1 MASLENV
8 QGANNSQDVNLGNV
22 SSSNDTLSA
31 AAMAIAKGR
40 EAGWTDEETLGVLSR
55 RRRHQRPI
63 REDNRQIAEA
73 KQRFASITSA
83 DGAQMPGELDIAIRS
98 LPNERVQ
105 FEQDGRER
113 DQSVEDAYYGRDEN
127 EFTRWDKDRG
137 TFQDVYIKDGLTTPD
152 DLRDQALLRAYGINA
167 RKTGQEKVRDRRGRV
182 VTNQQGE
189 VMMRNT
195 YDFENVNETVS
206 GQGWQG
212 GGGRAAAAAIERMD
226 GTRTGSQFSEAE
238 VAERLKRMYG
248 DNIPAPVAAKL
259 RENLRRTADPQQAKA
274 VEGFFGRRAV
284 QNSARNFSPA
294 AKAISDARAA
304 RDAQMSISSGQAG
317 VDAIEYLPGSLTKAY
332 QDPEG
337 GITIATQR
345 GAEPDSI
352 FGARPQAVIRNEE
365 AVEVARSLGDDVS
378 AYVDIATGE
387 GVEGVTPSRL
397 QTNLPNTSQQ
407 VNAPVTTAAS
417 WIASNLAEGKTGDVL
432 RDTNTSQ
439 ITADFSRRVEA
450 AAPGY
455 RSRPVR
461 TVDDFA
467 TQIQRVI
474 SARQDEGKNFYEP
487 AFDDAGNPIRTK
499 AGRQKQNKVTDPG
512 IPDVLRLLRMSS
524 GEQGQLAN
532 ALYSIGLAGGQSR
545 PVSSFSP
552 GVTVTT
558 GSMFGEKTDVGIAG
572 RDTQRAAFAR
582 GRSTIMD
589 DEEGLIDM
597 SDAQRPQIGAIR
609 KRDEFG
615 GVTEEEPPLTR
626 AVYKGRSPE
635 EAEATYRAQ
644 RAKNGSPVDEEYAA
658 KIRNDNASLR
668 ADQIAEE
675 GRIEARQ
682 AARVG
687 IGGQTPEKNLED
699 DQFFADAAVKRAA
712 SERRAEGRERL
723 ELIKLIKKG
732 AQHGAKD
739 NEQYGDR
746 IVPGASAGRKLDVPA
761 YNDPRLQKPERPEGG
776 EVVTPGRAANL
787 DGIRTTSGD
796 TPTRAGRVGKPANLQ
811 RGRAPR
817 FNFDAR
823 PDERTSYQQRVDSI
837 GIAPEL
843 AERSP
848 VVGGNAVTPP
858 AGQTEAVAP
867 DAVSSALKREIA
879 ARLDQK
885 RMARRRHI
893 GGAVGVG
900 AGLSAV
906 MAALNGGQRQE
917 EEQYR

>member
-8 QGANNSQDVNLGNV
+8 QGAINSQDVNLGNM
-22 SSSNDTLSA
+22 SSSNDPLQVGA
-31 AAMAIAKGR
+31 DALARGR
-40 EAGWTDEETLGVLSR
+40 RAGFSDEETLGVLSR
-55 RRRHQRPI
+55 RRRHQHPI

-73 KQRFASITSA
+73 RQRFASITSE
-83 DGAQMPGELDIAIRS
+83 DGSSMPEEVDIKLRS

-113 DQSVEDAYYGRDEN
+113 DQSIEDAYYGRDEN
-127 EFTRWDKDRG
+127 EFTRWNKDRG
-137 TFQDVYIKDGLTTPD
+137 TFEDVYIPDGKTTPD
-152 DLRDQALLRAYGINA
+152 DLRDQALLRSWGISKK
-167 RKTGQEKVRDRRGRV
+167 KTGQEEVRDKRGRV

-189 VMMRNT
+189 VIMRNT
-195 YDFENVNETVS
+195 YDFENVNETTS

-212 GGGRAAAAAIERMD
+212 GGGRAAADAYKQVQVAIEL
-226 GTRTGSQFSEAE
+226 GKISPKEA
-238 VAERLKRMYG
+238 APLLER
-248 DNIPAPVAAKL
+248 
-259 RENLRRTADPQQAKA
+259 LRRTADPQFAKQVEAREGRKA
-274 VEGFFGRRAV
+274 VIM
-284 QNSARNFSPA
+284 SSMNFDPLKQQENRETYA
-294 AKAISDARAA
+294 EQIAG
-304 RDAQMSISSGQAG
+304 AQKSVNLQG
-317 VDAIEYLPGSLTKAY
+317 VGYIPGSLTKTY
-332 QDPEG
+332 EDPER
-337 GITIATQR
+337 GIAIKTLR
-345 GAEPDSI
+345 AEPDEI
-352 FGARPQAVIRNEE
+352 FASRPQAVLHNADSEE
-365 AVEVARSLGDDVS
+365 IVQSLDSDFSG
-378 AYVDIATGE
+378 YVDAGTGE
-387 GVEGVTPSRL
+387 QIETAVTPSRVS
-397 QTNLPNTSQQ
+397 TNLPNTSQQ

-417 WIASNLAEGKTGDVL
+417 WVAHNLSEGKTGDVL

-450 AAPGY
+450 SAPGY

-461 TVDDFA
+461 TIEDFA

-474 SARQDEGKNFYEP
+474 SARQESGGNFYEP
-487 AFDDAGNPIRTK
+487 AFDESGKPIRTK
-499 AGRQKQNKVTDPG
+499 AGRQKQTKVANPG

-552 GVTVTT
+552 GVTVNT

-597 SDAQRPQIGAIR
+597 SDAQRPQIGSIR
-609 KRDEFG
+609 ERDEFG
-615 GVTEEEPPLTR
+615 GVTQEEPPLTR

-635 EAEATYRAQ
+635 EAEATYREQ

-658 KIRNDNASLR
+658 KIRTDNASLR

-687 IGGQTPEKNLED
+687 IGGQTPERNTSD

-712 SERRAEGRERL
+712 NERKAEGRERI

-732 AQHGAKD
+732 ASAGGEVADRGKVQRNVPQSDGTTLPAIGGA
-739 NEQYGDR
+739 
-746 IVPGASAGRKLDVPA
+746 AGRKLDVPT
-761 YNDPRLQKPERPEGG
+761 YDDPRLVKATVEEGAPTT
-776 EVVTPGRAANL
+776 TPGRSANL
-787 DGIRTTSGD
+787 EGIRTTSGAA
-796 TPTRAGRVGKPANLQ
+796 PTTAGRVGPPADLTA
-811 RGRAPR
+811 GG
-817 FNFDAR
+817 
-823 PDERTSYQQRVDSI
+823 SI
-837 GIAPEL
+837 KAEL

-858 AGQTEAVAP
+858 GGQTEAVAP
-867 DAVSSALKREIA
+867 DRVSNALKREIA

-885 RMARRRHI
+885 RGARRRQI
-893 GGAVGVG
+893 GGAVGAG
-900 AGLSAV
+900 AGLAAV
-906 MAALNGGQRQE
+906 MAALSGGQQ
-917 EEQYR
+917 EEQYQ

>member
-1 MASLENV
+1 VASLENV

-63 REDNRQIAEA
+63 REDNREIAEA

-83 DGAQMPGELDIAIRS
+83 DGTQMPGELDIAIRS

-137 TFQDVYIKDGLTTPD
+137 TFQDVYIKDGLKTPD
-152 DLRDQALLRAYGINA
+152 DLRDQALLRSYGINR

-195 YDFENVNETVS
+195 YDFENVNETTA
-206 GQGWQG
+206 GQGWQQ
-212 GGGRAAAAAIERMD
+212 GGGRAAADAYK
-226 GTRTGSQFSEAE
+226 QLE
-238 VAERLKRMYG
+238 VAIQMGKITPAEAAPLMER
-248 DNIPAPVAAKL
+248 
-259 RENLRRTADPQQAKA
+259 LRRTADPQYAKQVETREGRKA
-274 VEGFFGRRAV
+274 VIMSGLNFDPL
-284 QNSARNFSPA
+284 ARQEHNEIYA
-294 AKAISDARAA
+294 EQIDG
-304 RDAQMSISSGQAG
+304 AQKSINLQG
-317 VDAIEYLPGSLTKAY
+317 VEYIPGALTSVKT
-332 QDPEG
+332 DPDTG
-337 GITIATQR
+337 VTIPTLR
-345 GAEPDSI
+345 AEPDSI

-487 AFDDAGNPIRTK
+487 AFDAAGNPIRTK
-499 AGRQKQNKVTDPG
+499 AGRQKQNKVANPG

-597 SDAQRPQIGAIR
+597 SDAQKPQIGSIR

-626 AVYKGRSPE
+626 AVYKGRSSE

-712 SERRAEGRERL
+712 SERKAEGRERL

-746 IVPGASAGRKLDVPA
+746 IVPGASAGRKLDVPT
-761 YNDPRLQKPERPEGG
+761 YNDPRLQKPNRPEGG
-776 EVVTPGRAANL
+776 EIVTPGRAANL
-787 DGIRTTSGD
+787 EGIRTTSGD
-796 TPTRAGRVGKPANLQ
+796 APTRAGRVGEPANLQ

-893 GGAVGVG
+893 GGAVGAG